1 MVVDESLPSVPTL
14 VLEGEWCI
22 SSLEF
27 LRAPLDGLLQGGASS
42 MVLDL
47 RRVTF
52 MDVATLH
59 LMLDV
64 RDRLAARGGRL
75 VLVGVQGAVWRLLEA
90 ADQTRAFE
98 LEPGRREAARRLAPT
113 APRTS

>member
-1 MVVDESLPSVPTL
+1 MVVDETLPSVPTL

-22 SSLEF
+22 SSLEV
-27 LRAPLDGLLQGGASS
+27 LQAPLDGLLQGGVTAL
-42 MVLDL
+42 VLDL
-47 RRVTF
+47 GRATF

-59 LMLDV
+59 LLLDA

-75 VLVGVQGAVWRLLEA
+75 VLVGVHGVVWRLLEA

-98 LEPGRREAARRLAPT
+98 LEPGRREAARRLAP
-113 APRTS
+113 AARTS